1 MMSPGLTENPDH
13 RVTTEPIHERVEI
26 FMEGEK
32 VAETLRGIRLLEP
45 GYPDRIYIPREDIQ
59 GLELIKFNDYQCPFK
74 GMAELY
80 NVKHGTSIFRNAAW
94 SFRKPYEDVL
104 EIKNMVCFYPEKVQ
118 LIRITG

>member
-32 VAETLRGIRLLEP
+32 VAE
-45 GYPDRIYIPREDIQ
+45 
-59 GLELIKFNDYQCPFK
+59 
-74 GMAELY
+74 LY
-80 NVKHGTSIFRNAAW
+80 NVKHGSSIFRNAAW
-94 SFRKPYEDVL
+94 SFRKPHEDLL